1 MSIPQIPQNDS
12 EDSKETCGVVTAEI
26 PDVLTVE
33 EVATWLRINRKTVY
47 EAAKSG
53 QIPCCKV
60 GRILRFSRQAVLQWL
75 NGQGRVSTKRSRP

>member
-1 MSIPQIPQNDS
+1 MTTPQIPQNES
-12 EDSKETCGVVTAEI
+12 AETCGIVTAEI

-47 EAAKSG
+47 EAAKGG